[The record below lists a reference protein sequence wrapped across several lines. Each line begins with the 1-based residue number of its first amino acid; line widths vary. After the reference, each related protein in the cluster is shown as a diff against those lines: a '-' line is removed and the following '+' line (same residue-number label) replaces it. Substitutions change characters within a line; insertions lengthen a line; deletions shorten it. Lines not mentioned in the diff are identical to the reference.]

1 MAKGLYLIGQS
12 LFLFGILIWSDH
24 GFVFPS
30 LRKSLRQVDSEDTTT
45 KESEVSEEI
54 KRVAA
59 SEDGLK
65 VLHASKTYKKY
76 GNLSYSKAKV
86 VDDLTFGAKRGEVFA
101 LLGPNG
107 GMFQMFKPASTM
119 LTIS

>member
-1 MAKGLYLIGQS
+1 L
-12 LFLFGILIWSDH
+12 
-24 GFVFPS
+24 P
-30 LRKSLRQVDSEDTTT
+30 
-45 KESEVSEEI
+45 
-54 KRVAA
+54 
-59 SEDGLK
+59 
-65 VLHASKTYKKY
+65 ASKTYKKY